1 MNILTLPNPILRT
14 KANEAQISDALK
26 ILAKEMLAEIK
37 GKGVGLAAPQI
48 GKSIRMFVMDVE
60 KKQYALL
67 NPQVLSIGG
76 SMVEF
81 EEGCLSYPG
90 FVGPVVRPDKISI
103 EAIDIETGKKT
114 KIKASGLLA
123 RVIQHEI
130 DHLDGILF
138 IDRVSNP
145 KLLKRS
151 DSKSGI

>member
-1 MNILTLPNPILRT
+1 MVETG
-14 KANEAQISDALK
+14 IS
-26 ILAKEMLAEIK
+26 LAEIK

-48 GKSIRMFVMDVE
+48 GKSIRLFVLDVE

-76 SMVEF
+76 DMMEY

-90 FVGPVVRPDKISI
+90 VVGPVVRPEKISI
-103 EAIDIETGKKT
+103 SAIDVNNGKKT

-123 RVIQHEI
+123 RVIQHEL

-138 IDRVSNP
+138 IDRVADP
-145 KLLKRS
+145 KLLKKQER
-151 DSKSGI
+151 K